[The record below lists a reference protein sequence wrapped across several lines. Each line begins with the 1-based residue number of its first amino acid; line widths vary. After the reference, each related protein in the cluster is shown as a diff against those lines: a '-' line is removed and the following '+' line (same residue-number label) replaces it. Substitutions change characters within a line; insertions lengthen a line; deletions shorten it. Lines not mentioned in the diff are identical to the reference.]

1 MTDSVHHIRLL
12 AGLEI
17 EPGQAPTRVLDRH
30 QADTLAGHL
39 AEDLHRVAP
48 EVEQAMLVLGG
59 SLLEPTEL
67 IRPGFPAWQGL
78 EELADATLRERGFA
92 PRILAIGA
100 HGNRLPHATLQPP
113 EQAPQGRML
122 ALPMTLICPAE
133 QTEALQKKLEE
144 VLFEQGSIHPPALAL
159 LKQAAG
165 LDSVHGQLLTLA
177 DLIALQHVQL
187 DAAGLGG
194 FWPVAEQALVEPDS
208 AQSHELPG
216 GVLAHW
222 RPEGSCVDID
232 FLTLDQHGGPNDV
245 YALWMRAF
253 RTLTALLDS
262 HGIGWQAQPSDPV
275 MYDPESCSMIE
286 AAGECDAA
294 NSVTVQQHPDIG
306 LLAWT
311 VVEDGRLLHI
321 YPLSP
326 ESTERVMSDLAA
338 RGLEH
343 FDQCQQVHSDPA
355 TGRLKPASQDEEE

>member
-17 EPGQAPTRVLDRH
+17 EPGQSPTRVLDRH

-59 SLLEPTEL
+59 SLLEPAEL

-78 EELADATLRERGFA
+78 EELAEATLRERGFA

-100 HGNRLPHATLQPP
+100 HTGRLPHAALQPP
-113 EQAPQGRML
+113 DQTPLGQML
-122 ALPMTLICPAE
+122 ALPMTLICPAG
-133 QTEALQKKLEE
+133 QAEALQKKLEA
-144 VLFEQGSIHPPALAL
+144 VLFEQGSVHPPARAL
-159 LKQAAG
+159 LEQAAG

-194 FWPVAEQALVEPDS
+194 FWPVVEQVLVEADK
-208 AQSHELPG
+208 AQDHDLPG
-216 GVLAHW
+216 GLRARWCPHQA
-222 RPEGSCVDID
+222 RIDID
-232 FLTLDQHGGPNDV
+232 FLSLDQHGGPTDD
-245 YALWMRAF
+245 YALWLRAF

-262 HGIGWQAQPSDPV
+262 HGIDWHATPSEPV
-275 MYDPESCSMIE
+275 VHDPENRSMIE
-286 AAGECDAA
+286 VAGKCDSAD
-294 NSVTVQQHPDIG
+294 SVTVHQHPDIG
-306 LLAWT
+306 LLAWS
-311 VVEDGRLLHI
+311 VVEDGRLVHI

-338 RGLEH
+338 RGLER
-343 FDQCQQVHSDPA
+343 FDQHQQVHVDPT
-355 TGRLKPASQDEEE
+355 TGRLCPASQEEEE